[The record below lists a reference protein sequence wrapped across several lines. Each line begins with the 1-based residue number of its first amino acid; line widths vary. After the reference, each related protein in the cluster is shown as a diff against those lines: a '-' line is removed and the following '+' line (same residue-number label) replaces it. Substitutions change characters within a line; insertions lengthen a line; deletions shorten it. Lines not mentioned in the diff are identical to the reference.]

1 MAAIVKLYLP
11 FHWQLKSRCV
21 RVLRYFFLV
30 EKRERE
36 SLSYKWCVYIV
47 QSIICIHIRMPI
59 RQLSYSPFFPYP
71 FLFTMASMSYTWA
84 QSCLGTPSQTR
95 QWTKHRSGI
104 KNCHRRNNLN
114 DDDDDGDNNNNNI
127 YNMIQGGFVVL
138 PKLTFILFSTV
149 KHTFSILLY
158 TRTFDQISS
167 KWTQIDWS
175 ILIQRMI
182 AKKEKKWI
190 ESARNI

>member
-1 MAAIVKLYLP
+1 MCSSFAL
-11 FHWQLKSRCV
+11 
-21 RVLRYFFLV
+21 FFSCR
-30 EKRERE
+30 EERERKPFLQMVCLHCTIYYMH
-36 SLSYKWCVYIV
+36 SHSNANSTIV
-47 QSIICIHIRMPI
+47 
-59 RQLSYSPFFPYP
+59 LFAFFPYP